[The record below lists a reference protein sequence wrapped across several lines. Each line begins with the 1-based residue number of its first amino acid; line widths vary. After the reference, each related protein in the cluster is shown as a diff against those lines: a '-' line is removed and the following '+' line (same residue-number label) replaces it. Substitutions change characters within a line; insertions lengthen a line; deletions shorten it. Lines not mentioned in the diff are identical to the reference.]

1 MFRQGIALELPGNR
15 LSICKRQCVSV
26 QRCAVFKTNKQKLV
40 SILYFFSLDIYLVL
54 LVRYLGTKEGGLP
67 KIGHWSDRPLDGQ
80 GQEYITI
87 RIVLIG

>member
-1 MFRQGIALELPGNR
+1 M
-15 LSICKRQCVSV
+15 
-26 QRCAVFKTNKQKLV
+26 
-40 SILYFFSLDIYLVL
+40 FFSFDIYLVL
-54 LVRYLGTKEGGLP
+54 LVRYLGIKEGGLP